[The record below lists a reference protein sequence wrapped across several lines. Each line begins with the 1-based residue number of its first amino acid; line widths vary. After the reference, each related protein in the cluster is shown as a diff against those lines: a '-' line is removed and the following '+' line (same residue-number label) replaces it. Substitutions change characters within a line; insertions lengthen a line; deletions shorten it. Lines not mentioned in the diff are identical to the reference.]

1 MHRNQSTTKDQPHG
15 EEGKALVGVHRIH
28 VALELAGEKQSIKS
42 HLGEKTS

>member
-1 MHRNQSTTKDQPHG
+1 MHRNQSKAKDQPHG